1 VRDITILL
9 LRSPNIEKQWI
20 VSQIVFMI
28 CTTIVK
34 GQAVTFDL
42 TRPTDLSIPI
52 TEHDPANAFFLPD
65 ATFTPFRAGDFVGSI
80 EEGGP
85 VRCDVVTLAP
95 HGNGTHTECVGHIL
109 GKGYSLL
116 VSLTQPI
123 VTSRLVSVPL
133 EPTNTVTRQA
143 LLDAWSTFGEEAL
156 IIRTLP
162 NSADKRS
169 RRWSGNNPPY
179 IEPDAMEVI
188 VERGVQHVL
197 VDLPSVDPEEDAGA
211 LIAHHIFWQAP
222 QAPRVN
228 CTITELIY
236 VPDELPDGRY
246 ALMFNAAAFDGDA
259 APSRPMV
266 FPEIY

>member
-1 VRDITILL
+1 
-9 LRSPNIEKQWI
+9 
-20 VSQIVFMI
+20 MI

-116 VSLTQPI
+116 VSLTRQI
-123 VTSRLVSVPL
+123 VTSRLVSVSL
-133 EPTNTVTRQA
+133 GPTNTVTHQA
-143 LLDAWSTFGEEAL
+143 LLAAWETFGEEAL
-156 IIRTLP
+156 IFRTLP

-179 IEPDAMEVI
+179 IEPDAMELI
-188 VERGVQHVL
+188 VERGVQHLL

-211 LIAHHIFWQAP
+211 LIAHHIFWNVP
-222 QAPRVN
+222 SDPRTDA
-228 CTITELIY
+228 TITELIY
-236 VPDELPDGRY
+236 VPDHIDDGRY
-246 ALMFNAAAFDGDA
+246 LLSFNAAAFDGDA
-259 APSRPMV
+259 APSRPMI